1 MIAMWTASYL
11 MGGVIFSAI
20 GMAASAYGKRMGLWK
35 PIALGIALMVYPY
48 FVDDTWWLYGIGVV
62 LTAALFYFRD

>member
-1 MIAMWTASYL
+1 MFATWTASYL
-11 MGGVIFSAI
+11 MGSLLFSAI

-35 PIALGIALMVYPY
+35 PIALGLVLMVYPY
-48 FVDDTWWLYGIGVV
+48 FVDTTWLLYGLGAL